1 MLDIHILDSSLS
13 KKCMKIIE
21 GRLNNENIGIGYIG
35 SEYLIEL
42 FKNLTED
49 NLEETAQVII
59 DEANRIANSNQ

>member
-21 GRLNNENIGIGYIG
+21 ERTNNNNIGYIG
-35 SEYLIEL
+35 SDYLIEL

-59 DEANRIANSNQ
+59 DEANRIANFNQ

>member
-1 MLDIHILDSSLS
+1 MLDIHIIDSSLS

-21 GRLNNENIGIGYIG
+21 ERTNNNNIGYIG

>member
-21 GRLNNENIGIGYIG
+21 ERTNNNNIGYIG
-35 SEYLIEL
+35 SDYLVEL
-42 FKNLTED
+42 LKNLTED

>member
-1 MLDIHILDSSLS
+1 MLDINILDSSLS

-21 GRLNNENIGIGYIG
+21 ERTNNNNIGYIG

>member
-21 GRLNNENIGIGYIG
+21 ERTNNNNIGYIG

-59 DEANRIANSNQ
+59 DEANRIANFNQ

>member
-1 MLDIHILDSSLS
+1 MLDINILDSSLS

-21 GRLNNENIGIGYIG
+21 ERTNNNNIGYIG

-59 DEANRIANSNQ
+59 DEANRIANFNQ

>member
-21 GRLNNENIGIGYIG
+21 ERTNNNNIGYIG